1 MRKSALDKILKA
13 QKNTFRPVPKYTTK
27 IPVSLGVA
35 GLVGSLFTWVYV
47 IAAFVA

>member
-13 QKNTFRPVPKYTTK
+13 QKNTFKPLPIYTTRV
-27 IPVSLGVA
+27 PVSVGLL
-35 GLVGSLFTWVYV
+35 GLVGAVFTWVYV